1 MNDDNNLAI
10 ELIYLQTRSKI
21 SFNYVILIR
30 NYFPISLYLFYCCV
44 YRWKIRICEA
54 DRLNEMQ
61 CSFAANQVDSE
72 DQETKTSTG
81 SYNLPVFTDKIWAV
95 ALKAHGKTLTGTED
109 ATRPCPE
116 ILPWVVAFCAA
127 EFTCMDT
134 DSWDAGT
141 AEERAAKAVVPLR
154 QIAESKSPSEQQKG
168 GVEKQWD
175 SFVRSKFDGLD
186 DEEDAFQWSLLWHM
200 ANATSNA
207 GLMSSWPE
215 IMDALVNKKEI
226 DWLNTRLYWEKV
238 LFTALFRLQI
248 REVHSNEPAIV
259 QDELSISEV
268 LLNLQSM
275 YETKF
280 CSPGALGGLNDALL
294 NRLGVQ
300 AEKDVVSLAFHSAD
314 KADVVKG
321 MWRHWQVLHVELQQ
335 SSRKNVNKIAS
346 QILEENACS
355 CMCYKAWAWGPHQLD
370 PTGGLE
376 KGTAGQ
382 KSQIR

>member
-1 MNDDNNLAI
+1 MI
-10 ELIYLQTRSKI
+10 Q
-21 SFNYVILIR
+21 
-30 NYFPISLYLFYCCV
+30 
-44 YRWKIRICEA
+44 ICEA

-154 QIAESKSPSEQQKG
+154 QMAESKSPSEQQKDD
-168 GVEKQWD
+168 VEKQWD

-226 DWLNTRLYWEKV
+226 DWLNTRLHWEKV
-238 LFTALFRLQI
+238 LFTALLRLQI
-248 REVHSNEPAIV
+248 REVHSNESAI
-259 QDELSISEV
+259 DELSISEV

-280 CSPGALGGLNDALL
+280 CSPGALGGLKDEHL

-335 SSRKNVNKIAS
+335 SSRKNMNKIVS

-355 CMCYKAWAWGPHQLD
+355 CMCYKAWGPTNWIQLAE
-370 PTGGLE
+370 GVE
-376 KGTAGQ
+376 KGTVL
-382 KSQIR
+382 SDSMVH

>member
-1 MNDDNNLAI
+1 
-10 ELIYLQTRSKI
+10 
-21 SFNYVILIR
+21 
-30 NYFPISLYLFYCCV
+30 
-44 YRWKIRICEA
+44 
-54 DRLNEMQ
+54 MQ
-61 CSFAANQVDSE
+61 CSFAASQVDSE

-95 ALKAHGKTLTGTED
+95 ALKAHGKTMTD
-109 ATRPCPE
+109 PSDVTRPCPE

-154 QIAESKSPSEQQKG
+154 QIAESQSPSEEEEEE
-168 GVEKQWD
+168 VEKHWD

-215 IMDALVNKKEI
+215 IMDALVHKKKI

-238 LFTALFRLQI
+238 LFTALLRLQI
-248 REVHSNEPAIV
+248 REVHTPAIL
-259 QDELSISEV
+259 QDELPLSEV
-268 LLNLQSM
+268 LLDLQSM

-280 CSPGALGGLNDALL
+280 CSPGALGGLKDEHLS
-294 NRLGVQ
+294 RLGVQ
-300 AEKDVVSLAFHSAD
+300 EEKDVVALTFHSAD
-314 KADVVKG
+314 KAEVVKG
-321 MWRHWQVLHVELQQ
+321 MWRHWQVLHVEPQP
-335 SSRKNVNKIAS
+335 SSRKNVKKIIS
-346 QILEENACS
+346 QILEDNACS
-355 CMCYKAWAWGPHQLD
+355 CMCYKADKGGPGPCLPCSFHVPMD
-370 PTGGLE
+370 
-376 KGTAGQ
+376 
-382 KSQIR
+382 IRNGIGK